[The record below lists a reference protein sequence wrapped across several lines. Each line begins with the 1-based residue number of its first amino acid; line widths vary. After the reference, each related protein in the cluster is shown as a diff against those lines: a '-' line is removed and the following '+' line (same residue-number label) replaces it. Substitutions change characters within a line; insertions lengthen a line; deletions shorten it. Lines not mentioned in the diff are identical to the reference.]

1 MVNYEEKML
10 EILVDKYRRSKKDK
24 GTNVIERR
32 TKLNPSQLYKN
43 YSRNDGDMAQIEAVN
58 QAACQCREKGFVTYE
73 EKGFSSEIQSIY
85 LVDERIEEIENY
97 LETTYGYETKSVKQQ
112 YVEKMIAAYGGR
124 SPAAEQECEKL
135 RQALKK
141 NRIPSRYHQT
151 EDLLKALIFIGIT
164 KRICICVK
172 SRR

>member
-58 QAACQCREKGFVTYE
+58 RGLPV
-73 EKGFSSEIQSIY
+73 
-85 LVDERIEEIENY
+85 L
-97 LETTYGYETKSVKQQ
+97 
-112 YVEKMIAAYGGR
+112 
-124 SPAAEQECEKL
+124 
-135 RQALKK
+135 
-141 NRIPSRYHQT
+141 
-151 EDLLKALIFIGIT
+151 
-164 KRICICVK
+164 
-172 SRR
+172 